1 MSLEPARLRNVSTD
15 PPEPPEGIPVMFNP
29 TEYSISRRVNYA
41 EIQVP
46 GLQVPLLQFVRGE
59 SQTLQVELFLD
70 GTDGRES
77 VGEHLAHLRNFV
89 TIDSHLHAPPVCEF
103 SWGEITFQGV
113 VTDLQERFALFKED
127 GDVLRAR
134 VTMTLKSYT
143 PVEIQAREA
152 NRQSPDRT
160 KTHVVVEGERLDL
173 IAADEYGDASFW
185 PVIAKANEI
194 PRPRLLSPGTILTIP
209 PL

>member
-1 MSLEPARLRNVSTD
+1 
-15 PPEPPEGIPVMFNP
+15 MFNP
-29 TEYSISRRVNYA
+29 TDYSISRGVNYA

-59 SQTLQVELFLD
+59 SQTLQIELFLD

-77 VGEHLAHLRNFV
+77 VGEHLANLRQFV
-89 TIDSHLHAPPVCEF
+89 TIDSHLHAPPLCEF

-113 VTDLQERFALFKED
+113 VTAFEEKFALFDES

-143 PVEIQAREA
+143 PVEIQARQA

-160 KTHVVVEGERLDL
+160 KTRVVREGERLDL
-173 IAADEYGDASFW
+173 IAADEYGDPTLW
-185 PVIAKANEI
+185 TVIARENNLA
-194 PRPRLLSPGTILTIP
+194 RPRLLAAGTLLTIP